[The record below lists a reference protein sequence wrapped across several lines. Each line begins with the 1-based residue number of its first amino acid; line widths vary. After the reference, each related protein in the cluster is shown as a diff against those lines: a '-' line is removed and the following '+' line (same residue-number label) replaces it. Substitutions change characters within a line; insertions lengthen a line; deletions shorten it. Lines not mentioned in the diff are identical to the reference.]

1 MLKIK
6 NNRLKQT
13 SIWITLP
20 LEAPLSMGGAV
31 TVVFLSFK
39 YYDSHNKGFMN
50 RSRFSGPYCTG
61 IAGPVSAHLTKRELW
76 YPLVMWKVIVTDH
89 FCYVNGTSII
99 FLVKQRAK
107 KWMFFMNVYFW
118 FLLKVRNSRKNIL
131 VPSIFQKTLKIF
143 SKFLPQPLK
152 SGRAEK

>member
-1 MLKIK
+1 M
-6 NNRLKQT
+6 
-13 SIWITLP
+13 S
-20 LEAPLSMGGAV
+20 GAV
-31 TVVFLSFK
+31 IVVFRSFNFH
-39 YYDSHNKGFMN
+39 DSHNKEFMN

-99 FLVKQRAK
+99 FSVKQRAK

-118 FLLKVRNSRKNIL
+118 FLLKVRKSRKEIL
-131 VPSIFQKTLKIF
+131 VSSIFQKKNVKNWRISALESNKW
-143 SKFLPQPLK
+143 SNQKFHYVKHPLITNYGLFNTI
-152 SGRAEK
+152 SA